1 MESVLDTMESILYIT
16 REGGIHMAETTS
28 EPANGAGSACGA
40 ARFFIGTRRQVSN
53 DALLMIVAALAPAF
67 LAVALRR
74 QWPMRTAVWL
84 AVAAVVAIGLLFLRQ
99 VVRGERGWMF
109 YTGMLLFG
117 VLPGRGDALLK
128 AGAAPAWTAGMALV
142 AVASAV
148 VGIVGAVRLVQALD
162 EMWRQINYRAL
173 AFAFITTL
181 SAVLV
186 QWLLANFGIEVLT
199 WRVLLLL
206 MAALWGV
213 GMIWAY
219 RRLR

>member
-1 MESVLDTMESILYIT
+1 MAQAMSEAGNGME
-16 REGGIHMAETTS
+16 
-28 EPANGAGSACGA
+28 SACGVTS
-40 ARFFIGTRRQVSN
+40 FFVGTRRQISN
-53 DALLMIVAALAPAF
+53 DSLLMIVAALAPAF
-67 LAVALRR
+67 VTLALRR
-74 QWPMRTAVWL
+74 HWSVTAAVWL
-84 AVAAVVAIGLLFLRQ
+84 AVAAVGAIGWLFARQLL
-99 VVRGERGWMF
+99 RGERGWMF

-117 VLPGRGDALLK
+117 VLPGRSDALVK
-128 AGAAPAWTAGMALV
+128 AGVAPAWTAGMAVL

-148 VGIVGAVRLVQALD
+148 VGIVGAVRVVEALD

-206 MAALWGV
+206 MAVLWGV
-213 GMIWAY
+213 GMVWAY